1 MNKSNHQHNL
11 KLRNIIMK
19 NKAIKAITTMEG
31 LLSVLVLI
39 ITLSSFSNNSHPVNK
54 ANSVYFV
61 SAFHVPSLST
71 STSTS
76 LWNKNQQQR
85 RRQLTQFRAGNKD
98 DNDGKMSG
106 PGMDNA
112 FRELEAL
119 QSLEDGMLERP
130 TEKPKEKD
138 EIFTKAMDDLDLK
151 DILSTV
157 AEEDVDPPPESEI
170 ELYKDM
176 ASEVDAASS
185 EEKLIVADF
194 KSDLLLADDGDDEID
209 IDNNNDGVP
218 TLDTDKFMDKAIE
231 EALKEAKEKNSDV
244 ESTIGDKES
253 FLDNKEIM
261 SEIEKIFDKANEEL
275 LEGLE
280 EIRSEQTLLA
290 RENAERNAKTSRER
304 VKEDEQ
310 RFEIAQGNMKKMLSR
325 VNEETKNVETA
336 IEDLRLAQEESEGG
350 LDTQLVGLKSGGL
363 IKQSTLVGAILFTF
377 RSGTETIGFLGGDPA
392 HAVPALIQG
401 VLAIICI
408 VGFIFL

>member
-1 MNKSNHQHNL
+1 
-11 KLRNIIMK
+11 
-19 NKAIKAITTMEG
+19 
-31 LLSVLVLI
+31 
-39 ITLSSFSNNSHPVNK
+39 
-54 ANSVYFV
+54 
-61 SAFHVPSLST
+61 
-71 STSTS
+71 
-76 LWNKNQQQR
+76 
-85 RRQLTQFRAGNKD
+85 
-98 DNDGKMSG
+98 
-106 PGMDNA
+106 MDNA

-119 QSLEDGMLERP
+119 QSLEDGILERP

-157 AEEDVDPPPESEI
+157 TEEDADPPPLESEI

-176 ASEVDAASS
+176 ASELDAASS

-194 KSDLLLADDGDDEID
+194 KSDLLLADDDGDDGID
-209 IDNNNDGVP
+209 IDNNNNNNDGGIP

-231 EALKEAKEKNSDV
+231 EAFKEAKEQNSDV
-244 ESTIGDKES
+244 ESIIGDKES

-304 VKEDEQ
+304 IKEDEQ

-350 LDTQLVGLKSGGL
+350 LDTQLVDLKSGGL
-363 IKQSTLVGAILFTF
+363 IKQSTLVGALLFTF
-377 RSGTETIGFLGGDPA
+377 RSGTETIGFLGGDPS
-392 HAVPALIQG
+392 HAVPALVQG

>member
-1 MNKSNHQHNL
+1 
-11 KLRNIIMK
+11 
-19 NKAIKAITTMEG
+19 
-31 LLSVLVLI
+31 
-39 ITLSSFSNNSHPVNK
+39 
-54 ANSVYFV
+54 
-61 SAFHVPSLST
+61 
-71 STSTS
+71 
-76 LWNKNQQQR
+76 
-85 RRQLTQFRAGNKD
+85 LTQFRAGNKD